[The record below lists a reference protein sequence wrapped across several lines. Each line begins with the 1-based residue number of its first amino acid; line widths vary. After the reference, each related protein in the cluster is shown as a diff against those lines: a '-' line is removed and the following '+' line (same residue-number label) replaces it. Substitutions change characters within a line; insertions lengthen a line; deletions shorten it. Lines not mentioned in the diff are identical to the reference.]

1 MVTRWWKCEGG
12 VVRQS
17 LPWVPDGKT
26 LSWGSVILFQAA
38 HNPCISKV
46 GWAWGEGDKE
56 FFTRIYS

>member
-17 LPWVPDGKT
+17 LPWVPDGKA
-26 LSWGSVILFQAA
+26 LSWGGVILFQAA

-46 GWAWGEGDKE
+46 GWAGEKVTKN
-56 FFTRIYS
+56 FH